1 MGKRDF
7 RHRETKKPKKG
18 AKKPSVSELLPTPV
32 TVEVVKKKK
41 EKGPEEEEQINSS
54 LSAAI

>member
-18 AKKPSVSELLPTPV
+18 AKKPSVSELLPTST

-41 EKGPEEEEQINSS
+41 EKSPEEEE
-54 LSAAI
+54 